1 MSSNDHEPEDAATPA
16 PDPVELD
23 ALLADPA
30 LWVDPPSGTE
40 DAVVAAVLRESG
52 TDAGSSRSD
61 GQAAPAPMPLR
72 ARRPV
77 AAWVAAAAAALLAV
91 VVLLSPSP
99 DDDGDGDAPPPPDAV
114 ATLVGTE
121 LASDARADVEVVAL
135 PNGVRIMLEVEDL
148 PPAPPGAYYQAWV
161 RRSPEEGVSAGT
173 FHMRGGDGPVV
184 LWAGVS
190 TDDYPLLTVT
200 LQQESEGPESSG
212 QVVLRGELS

>member
-1 MSSNDHEPEDAATPA
+1 MSSNEHEPDDAATPA

-23 ALLADPA
+23 ALLAEPA
-30 LWVDPPSGTE
+30 LWVDPSTGTE
-40 DAVVAAVLRESG
+40 DAVITAILQEAEPEPH
-52 TDAGSSRSD
+52 RS
-61 GQAAPAPMPLR
+61 AEVVAPAPTPLR
-72 ARRPV
+72 VARRPV

-99 DDDGDGDAPPPPDAV
+99 DGDSDPPPPDAV

-121 LASDARADVEVVAL
+121 LASDARAAVEVVAL
-135 PNGVRIMLEVEDL
+135 ANGVRIMLEVQDL
-148 PPAPPGAYYQAWV
+148 PPAPPGTYYQAWV
-161 RRSPEEGVSAGT
+161 RRSSEEGVSAGT

-190 TDDYPLLTVT
+190 TEDYPLLTVT

>member
-1 MSSNDHEPEDAATPA
+1 MSSNEHEPEYAATPA
-16 PDPVELD
+16 QDPVELD

-30 LWVDPPSGTE
+30 LWGDPPAGTE
-40 DAVVAAVLRESG
+40 AAVVAAILREAG
-52 TDAGSSRSD
+52 TDPVTSRHD
-61 GQAAPAPMPLR
+61 DHAAPAPAPLPV

-77 AAWVAAAAAALLAV
+77 AAWVAAAAAAVLAV

-99 DDDGDGDAPPPPDAV
+99 DDDGDTPSPDAV
-114 ATLVGTE
+114 ATLAGTE

-135 PNGVRIMLEVEDL
+135 PNGVRIMLQVQDL
-148 PPAPPGAYYQAWV
+148 PPAPPGTYYQAWV